1 MCRKNE
7 LSRSRVTVQ
16 GANASCRNS
25 ILDSQQLGRLAGLLS
40 FLSRR
45 GHFKTGFCLDE
56 LARRASEGWAFD
68 DGDALACASG

>member
-1 MCRKNE
+1 M
-7 LSRSRVTVQ
+7 TVR
-16 GANASCRNS
+16 GANVSYRNS

-40 FLSRR
+40 FLSGR

-56 LARRASEGWAFD
+56 LEGWAFD